1 MQHRFKQTNR
11 KQLYL
16 LPPSI
21 DERLPQD
28 HLARFIVQITDS
40 LDLSEITKQY
50 SNTAGG
56 AKAYD
61 PKLLLALLFYGYAT
75 GIFSSRKIE
84 RAT

>member
-21 DERLPQD
+21 DEWLPQD

-40 LDLSEITKQY
+40 LDLRAPLITLDTHNIT
-50 SNTAGG
+50 SFFLGE
-56 AKAYD
+56 
-61 PKLLLALLFYGYAT
+61 ALT
-75 GIFSSRKIE
+75 
-84 RAT
+84 